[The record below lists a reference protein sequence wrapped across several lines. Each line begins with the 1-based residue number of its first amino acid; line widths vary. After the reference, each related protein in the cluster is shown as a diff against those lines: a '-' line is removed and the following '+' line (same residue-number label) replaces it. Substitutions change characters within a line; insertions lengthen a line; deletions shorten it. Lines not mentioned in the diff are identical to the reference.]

1 MSNTGKLPANQRMA
15 SVSNTP
21 PGNKT
26 NTPAPSNANK
36 PIPPNTLANKINNRS
51 NSASSITNSLNQNGN
66 PAHGSEPSATDSIMD
81 RVNSFI
87 DNSTNYV
94 KSFGNNTNTATKSS
108 SNKPNTTK
116 ASANETST
124 LETVSALSD
133 NYIIILGLFIAF
145 ILLVLLYFFS
155 KSFNVG
161 RVVEKMKIY
170 GLYQKINNYDFR
182 DKSKADATLNQVRIA
197 SSFNACNIGAQM
209 LSYTSEEIL
218 KQVLRCGA
226 RFIELNVFS
235 DTYGTNGI
243 PVIDSGYKRGEWKLM
258 LNSTTFESAIA
269 VLAQNAFKIMEPTG
283 GAPNPEDPIFLSL
296 NLSTGHN
303 TACLDRLADILVD
316 YFSDRLLGPKYAY
329 QFTTNIQ
336 NIKMADLEGRVVI
349 FASPGYEGSKLEE
362 LINSSWLDETV
373 DITGQNI
380 IAGSN
385 AGAGTGTVTE
395 SFINP
400 APSKTSGQIP
410 SLDNIKES
418 LAKNNKTKVT
428 KSKKATKPSA
438 GNNAPGTGQASVSK
452 LEEALKREFGDALV
466 KKTLAKRA
474 EETSTTSNK
483 EDYQDVDESQESGDI
498 NFPSLDDQ
506 GSIIRQPKIIRISSK
521 ILNSP
526 GFDGTRLRAHNKTG
540 LTIVV
545 PHTEGDY
552 LTRNYD
558 PSLAWELG
566 CQFVSMNYQ
575 VIDESI
581 DKYITQFEKAG
592 IILASESS

>member
-1 MSNTGKLPANQRMA
+1 MSNTGKLPANQRQA
-15 SVSNTP
+15 SVYNTP
-21 PGNKT
+21 PPGNMT
-26 NTPAPSNANK
+26 NTPAPLNNNQA
-36 PIPPNTLANKINNRS
+36 PATLANKINNRTRTIS
-51 NSASSITNSLNQNGN
+51 TTGNNNSLNQNGQ
-66 PAHGSEPSATDSIMD
+66 PARGPEPSVTESIMN

-94 KSFGNNTNTATKSS
+94 KSMGNSSTNKSS
-108 SNKPNTTK
+108 GNTK
-116 ASANETST
+116 ASANETAT
-124 LETVSALSD
+124 LDVVSAISD
-133 NYIIILGLFIAF
+133 NYIIILGLFFAF
-145 ILLVLLYFFS
+145 VLLVLLYFFS
-155 KSFNVG
+155 KSFNVS
-161 RVVEKMKIY
+161 RVVDKMKVY

-182 DKSKADATLNQVRIA
+182 DKTKANATLNQVQVA
-197 SSFNACNIGAQM
+197 SAFNACNIGAQM

-235 DTYGTNGI
+235 DKYGANGI

-258 LNSTTFESAIA
+258 LNSTTFETAIA
-269 VLAQNAFKIMEPTG
+269 TLTQNAFKTLEPAG
-283 GAPNPEDPIFLSL
+283 GAPNPADPIFLSL

-303 TACLDRLADILVD
+303 TACLDRIADILVD

-336 NIKMADLEGRVVI
+336 NIKMSDLEGRVVI

-362 LINSSWLDETV
+362 LINSSWIDETV

-380 IAGSN
+380 LAGSN
-385 AGAGTGTVTE
+385 AGTTTE
-395 SFINP
+395 AFLNP
-400 APSKTSGQIP
+400 APSKTSSP
-410 SLDNIKES
+410 SLDNIKDS
-418 LAKNNKTKVT
+418 LAQNNKNKAKTT
-428 KSKKATKPSA
+428 KSKKARSSA
-438 GNNAPGTGQASVSK
+438 GLNAPGKTGQATASK

-466 KKTLAKRA
+466 KKTLAKRT

-483 EDYQDVDESQESGDI
+483 EDYQDVDESQDSGAID
-498 NFPSLDDQ
+498 FPSLDDK
-506 GSIIRQPKIIRISSK
+506 GSITRQPKIIRISSK

-558 PSLAWELG
+558 PAMAWELG

-575 VIDESI
+575 QIDESI